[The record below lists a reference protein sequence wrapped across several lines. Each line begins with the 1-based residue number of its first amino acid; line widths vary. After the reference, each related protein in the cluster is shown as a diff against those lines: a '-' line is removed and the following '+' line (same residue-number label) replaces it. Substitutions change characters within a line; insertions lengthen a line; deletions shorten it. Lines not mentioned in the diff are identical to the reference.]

1 MKADHKNSET
11 VSAGEIN
18 YYQISGDNQ
27 KPGSAIQN
35 RMATKGL
42 RGHIFRLAPKGELG
56 LRPES
61 RPKQSGGDEK
71 LRKQKAKQ
79 SAPLADSTGRT
90 VEVIE
95 LIVYFARVGTVVV

>member
-1 MKADHKNSET
+1 MNAFMDD
-11 VSAGEIN
+11 AALAL
-18 YYQISGDNQ
+18 QL
-27 KPGSAIQN
+27 AF
-35 RMATKGL
+35 
-42 RGHIFRLAPKGELG
+42 FRLAPKDELG

-79 SAPLADSTGRT
+79 PAPQVDSTGKT

-95 LIVYFARVGTVVV
+95 LIVYFARVGTVVVRVCGASSAG

>member
-1 MKADHKNSET
+1 MYHVIFVAFGLLT
-11 VSAGEIN
+11 VKLPNAIVSRAG
-18 YYQISGDNQ
+18 SF
-27 KPGSAIQN
+27 
-35 RMATKGL
+35 
-42 RGHIFRLAPKGELG
+42 HFRVAPKGELG

>member
-1 MKADHKNSET
+1 MT
-11 VSAGEIN
+11 YVF
-18 YYQISGDNQ
+18 
-27 KPGSAIQN
+27 
-35 RMATKGL
+35 
-42 RGHIFRLAPKGELG
+42 FRVAPKGELG

-79 SAPLADSTGRT
+79 SAPLADSTGRA

-95 LIVYFARVGTVVV
+95 LIVYFARVRTVVLRVYRASSAG

>member
-1 MKADHKNSET
+1 M
-11 VSAGEIN
+11 
-18 YYQISGDNQ
+18 
-27 KPGSAIQN
+27 
-35 RMATKGL
+35 
-42 RGHIFRLAPKGELG
+42 APKGELG
-56 LRPES
+56 L
-61 RPKQSGGDEK
+61 KQSGGDEK

>member
-1 MKADHKNSET
+1 MTLEAEEFYKKDS
-11 VSAGEIN
+11 
-18 YYQISGDNQ
+18 
-27 KPGSAIQN
+27 
-35 RMATKGL
+35 MFL
-42 RGHIFRLAPKGELG
+42 IFRLAPKGELG